1 LAEEPTGQVDPTTAR
16 ALLALIREINEASHT
31 TFVVVTDDES
41 LAREATRSIRL
52 EEGRVAYDHTRT
64 FAPLGQRS

>member
-1 LAEEPTGQVDPTTAR
+1 
-16 ALLALIREINEASHT
+16 
-31 TFVVVTDDES
+31 VVVTDNES